1 MSDALADRFERS
13 RPRLRSV
20 AYRMLGSATEADD
33 AVQEAWLRLDRT
45 GPGGIDNLDAWLVT
59 VVGRVCLDMLRSRTA
74 RREAALD
81 ATVTEPA
88 VATEAGPEQEAELA
102 DSVGLAL
109 LVVLETLTPAE
120 RLAFVLH
127 DLFGVSFDEI
137 APIVGRT
144 PEAARQLASRARRR
158 VRAQPSSGQLA
169 SGQLASGQPS
179 AQPSSAQLSPGQL
192 TPSPSPSP
200 SPVGASREIVEAF
213 LRAARGGE
221 VETLLT
227 LLDPDIRMR
236 VDGAAADRPGGA
248 PAVARFFAGK
258 AHSARPALID
268 GALGIAVVF
277 DGEVRILLRLT
288 TANGRIIELDS
299 VLDPAAVASYSVS
312 LV

>member
-1 MSDALADRFERS
+1 MSDVLAARFERS

-45 GPGGIDNLDAWLVT
+45 GPDGIDNLDAWLIT
-59 VVGRVCLDMLRSRTA
+59 VVGRVCLDMLRSRTS
-74 RREAALD
+74 RRESSWE
-81 ATVTEPA
+81 VTPAEPA
-88 VATEAGPEQEAELA
+88 ASADAGPEQEAELA

-109 LVVLETLTPAE
+109 IVVLQALTPAE

-127 DLFGVSFDEI
+127 DMFGVSFDEV

-158 VRAQPSSGQLA
+158 VRAQPSPPDA
-169 SGQLASGQPS
+169 
-179 AQPSSAQLSPGQL
+179 
-192 TPSPSPSP
+192 
-200 SPVGASREIVEAF
+200 GASREIVDAF

-227 LLDPDIRMR
+227 LLDPDVRLR
-236 VDGAAADRPGGA
+236 VDGAATDQPGGA
-248 PAVARFFAGK
+248 LAVARFFAGK
-258 AHSARPALID
+258 AQSARPALID

-277 DGEVRILLRLT
+277 GAEVGILLRLSEVDGQIT
-288 TANGRIIELDS
+288 
-299 VLDPAAVASYSVS
+299 VLDAVTDPSAVAACDVAF
-312 LV
+312 V